1 MPREQFLYE
10 GTKELC
16 DLIDRAGHKAGFGRG
31 QAFEDF
37 PTLTVCT
44 LATGLMED
52 EYLATVRKGYDKGEK
67 GKRGIDDITQ
77 VFARLVTLMEDNRD
91 YLGDLFCGGI
101 SFGQRGEFFTPE
113 SLTTLMAELTI
124 DELARGETV
133 SDPCCGSGRL
143 LLAYAAKKRPEALV
157 GQDIDLRCV
166 RMTTINLGLRNL
178 YG

>member
-16 DLIDRAGHKAGFGRG
+16 DLIDRAGNKAGFGRG

-37 PTLTVCT
+37 LTLTVCT

-67 GKRGIDDITQ
+67 GSRGIDFITQ
-77 VFARLVTLMEDNRD
+77 AFGRLVLLMEDNRD

-101 SFGQRGEFFTPE
+101 SFGQRGEFFTSQ

-124 DELARGETV
+124 DDEATGETV
-133 SDPCCGSGRL
+133 CDPCCGSGRM
-143 LLAYAAKKRPEALV
+143 LLASLLPDRPVGKRHSRRSGNRRVL
-157 GQDIDLRCV
+157 
-166 RMTTINLGLRNL
+166 
-178 YG
+178 